1 MPDIKITASG
11 DGEFDCHLALPEAGS
26 GPALIIM
33 PSIYGVDEDVRNA
46 AANLAAKGI
55 VAAAPDLFWRGD
67 SGPMPRNE
75 EGQRRASERAAD
87 RANLVE
93 AGVQDLAD
101 VMAAVK
107 ALPEC
112 NGRVA
117 TLGLCYGGPYA
128 LLGPAR
134 LGCDA
139 GISFHGTAVQEYLDL
154 LTDIGDTPIRLHWG
168 DEDRACPPDALARV
182 RAATAA
188 MPNVGITV
196 YPGVVHGYSA
206 PGSTK
211 AWNESA
217 AADSWASAL
226 AVLDSLRDSPRA
238 AQA

>member
-1 MPDIKITASG
+1 MPDIKIAANG
-11 DGEFDCHLALPEAGS
+11 GGEFDCHIALPEAGN

-33 PSIYGVDEDVRNA
+33 SSIYGVDEDVRNA
-46 AANLAAKGI
+46 AADLAAKGI
-55 VAAAPDLFWRGD
+55 VVAAPDLFWRGD
-67 SGPMPRNE
+67 SGPMARDE
-75 EGQRRASERAAD
+75 EGQRRASERATD

-93 AGVQDLAD
+93 AGIQDLAD

-107 ALPEC
+107 TLPQC

-139 GISFHGTAVQEYLDL
+139 GFSFHGTAVQEYLDEL
-154 LTDIGDTPIRLHWG
+154 PQVGTAPVRLHWG
-168 DEDRACPPDALARV
+168 DEDRACPPDALGNI
-182 RAATAA
+182 RAATAD
-188 MPNVGITV
+188 MSNVEITV

-211 AWNESA
+211 AWNPA
-217 AADSWASAL
+217 AAETSWASAL
-226 AVLDSLRDSPRA
+226 AVLDTLR
-238 AQA
+238 